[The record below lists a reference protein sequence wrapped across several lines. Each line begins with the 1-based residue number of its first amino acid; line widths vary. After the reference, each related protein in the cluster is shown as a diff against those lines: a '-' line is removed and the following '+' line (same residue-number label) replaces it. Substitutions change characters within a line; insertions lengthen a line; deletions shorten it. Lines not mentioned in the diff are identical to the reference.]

1 MWGRSPQKL
10 TTYYEYNCQKHRL
23 LVGQSKNN
31 EIDGFGGRPTVGGRP
46 GARGPRPLPLNPAL
60 RLLLKRQFAVVPHS
74 TAPFLDWTD
83 VDC

>member
-1 MWGRSPQKL
+1 MKL
-10 TTYYEYNCQKHRL
+10 MGLVGGPL
-23 LVGQSKNN
+23 LVGGLGP
-31 EIDGFGGRPTVGGRP
+31 EAP
-46 GARGPRPLPLNPAL
+46 GPSPLNPAL